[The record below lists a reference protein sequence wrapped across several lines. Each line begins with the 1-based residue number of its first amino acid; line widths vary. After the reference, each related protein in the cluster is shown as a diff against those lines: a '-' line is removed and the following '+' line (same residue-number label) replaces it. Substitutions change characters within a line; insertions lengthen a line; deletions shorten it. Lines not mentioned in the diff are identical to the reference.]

1 MKIQV
6 NNSVSVAHADNK
18 DYLSAALAKGI
29 IAVNNA
35 AAMVTTPNVNAP
47 FGALAYIKPQ
57 AVEVLTAPRVAD
69 RLAAPS
75 KNGKWG
81 DEIVNIKV
89 REYTGTTSPDD
100 GMTSDVLQA
109 KVNYDNVTRGVYYY
123 ATSWTSNDRAESS
136 AGAFNE
142 NYRADNAE
150 AAMRTLAIDRNKF
163 FFNGVSYKG
172 LAHPVTGLLNDSA
185 LSAYTTVPT
194 VGSNT
199 TWATKAPE
207 DIANDITTA
216 YSALVAQSN
225 GIVAEGIERGAG
237 KLVLAVAS
245 TSEPQLRRNN
255 NYGKSAAAML
265 KETYGD
271 KLEIVGVPQFH
282 NADSSSDVFYLIY
295 RENGYETILNS
306 YVEMARAYPLFVKD
320 SVVEQKIS
328 AATSGAIVQYPMFI
342 VRYNG
347 LS

>member
-1 MKIQV
+1 MKIKV
-6 NNSVSVAHADNK
+6 NNSVSIAHGDNSA
-18 DYLSAALAKGI
+18 YLKAALAKGI
-29 IAVNNA
+29 VGVNNA
-35 AAMVTTPNVNAP
+35 APMVTTPNINAP
-47 FGALAYIKPQ
+47 FGALAYIRPQ
-57 AVEVLTAPRVAD
+57 AIEVLTSPRVAD

-89 REYTGTTSPDD
+89 REYTGITSPDD
-100 GMTSDVLQA
+100 GLTSDVLQA
-109 KVNYDNVTRGVYYY
+109 KVNYDNMTRGVYYY
-123 ATSWTSNDRAESS
+123 ATSWTSNDRAEASVGS
-136 AGAFNE
+136 FNE

-172 LAHPVTGLLNDSA
+172 LAHPVTGLLNDTS
-185 LSAYTTVPT
+185 LSAYLTVPT
-194 VGSNT
+194 VGGNT
-199 TWATKAPE
+199 TWATKQPE
-207 DIANDITTA
+207 DIANDITAA
-216 YSALVAQSN
+216 YSALVAQTD
-225 GIVAEGIERGAG
+225 GIVAEGVERGAG
-237 KLVLAVAS
+237 RLVLAVAS
-245 TSEPQLRRNN
+245 TSEPYLRKNN
-255 NYGKSAAAML
+255 NYGKSAAAIL

-271 KLEIVGVPQFH
+271 KLEIVGVPQFT

-328 AATSGAIVQYPMFI
+328 AATSGAVVQYPMFV